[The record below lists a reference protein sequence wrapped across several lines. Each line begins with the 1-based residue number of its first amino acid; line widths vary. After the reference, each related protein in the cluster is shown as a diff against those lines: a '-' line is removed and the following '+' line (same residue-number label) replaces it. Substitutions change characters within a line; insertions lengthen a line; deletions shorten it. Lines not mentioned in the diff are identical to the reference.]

1 MLFQKISRNVYI
13 TNKHI
18 KKLMLSK
25 TIQAVRKREEL
36 AEDVDWELYKWVE
49 KHPGLNIYALAKS
62 LGWSH
67 GKVYSSVK
75 RLEADGLVKVEKVIV
90 NGRSASIVTY
100 RRLQEFFSPEELEE
114 MQEPG
119 YFDEIEEI
127 LKKAPS

>member
-1 MLFQKISRNVYI
+1 
-13 TNKHI
+13 
-18 KKLMLSK
+18 MLSK

-36 AEDVDWELYKWVE
+36 AEDVDWELYKWIE
-49 KHPGLNIYALAKS
+49 KHPSQNIYALAKS
-62 LGWSH
+62 IGWSH

-75 RLEADGLVKVEKVIV
+75 RLETDGLVKVEKVIV

-100 RRLQEFFSPEELEE
+100 RRLEEFFTPEELEE

>member
-1 MLFQKISRNVYI
+1 
-13 TNKHI
+13 
-18 KKLMLSK
+18 MLSK

-36 AEDVDWELYKWVE
+36 AEDVDWKLYKWIE
-49 KHPGLNIYALAKS
+49 NHPGQNIYALAKS

-75 RLEADGLVKVEKVIV
+75 RLEADGLVKVEKVII

-100 RRLQEFFSPEELEE
+100 RRLQEFFASEEIEE

-119 YFDEIEEI
+119 YFDEVEEI
-127 LKKAPS
+127 LKNAPS

>member
-1 MLFQKISRNVYI
+1 MHNE
-13 TNKHI
+13 
-18 KKLMLSK
+18 LMLSK

-36 AEDVDWELYKWVE
+36 AEDVDWELYKWIE

-62 LGWSH
+62 IGWSH

-90 NGRSASIVTY
+90 NGRAASIVTY
-100 RRLQEFFSPEELEE
+100 RRLQEFFTPEEMEE
-114 MQEPG
+114 IQEPG

>member
-1 MLFQKISRNVYI
+1 
-13 TNKHI
+13 
-18 KKLMLSK
+18 MLSK
-25 TIQAVRKREEL
+25 TIPAVRKREEL

-75 RLEADGLVKVEKVIV
+75 RLEADGLVKVEKVII

-100 RRLQEFFSPEELEE
+100 RRLEEFFTPEELEE
-114 MQEPG
+114 MQKPG

>member
-1 MLFQKISRNVYI
+1 
-13 TNKHI
+13 
-18 KKLMLSK
+18 MLSK

-36 AEDVDWELYKWVE
+36 AEDVDWELYKWIE
-49 KHPGLNIYALAKS
+49 RNPSLNIYALAKS
-62 LGWSH
+62 ISWSH

-100 RRLQEFFSPEELEE
+100 RRLEEFFTPEELEE
-114 MQEPG
+114 IQEPG